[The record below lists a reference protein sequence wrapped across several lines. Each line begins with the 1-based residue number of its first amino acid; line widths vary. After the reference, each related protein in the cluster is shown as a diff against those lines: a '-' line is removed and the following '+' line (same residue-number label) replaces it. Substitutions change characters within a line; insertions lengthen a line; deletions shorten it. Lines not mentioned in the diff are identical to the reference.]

1 MYILETNSFKYYLGE
16 RLLFKL
22 PALKLHTKSRIGLI
36 GLNGSGKTTLLELL
50 AGIRPIP
57 AAAKIICKTTMT
69 ILPQLKER
77 LSKSGGETTQAYILQ
92 ALKQQSGLLLADEPT
107 NNLDMD
113 HLLWLEKELRHYSG
127 ALILVSHDRDF
138 LDALCNEIWAL
149 DDKQLQI
156 YQGNYSNYQQQKI
169 ISEKL
174 MIKLIVNIL
183 CKNSFRNSFFCQ
195 TAASAKA
202 VKTTKISLSEARITG
217 AKPYFA
223 KNRKSYNKQVNPY

>member
-1 MYILETNSFKYYLGE
+1 MQNNNDYTTAIK
-16 RLLFKL
+16 R
-22 PALKLHTKSRIGLI
+22 
-36 GLNGSGKTTLLELL
+36 KTLQKRWRNDST
-50 AGIRPIP
+50 
-57 AAAKIICKTTMT
+57 
-69 ILPQLKER
+69 
-77 LSKSGGETTQAYILQ
+77 YILQ

-183 CKNSFRNSFFCQ
+183 CK
-195 TAASAKA
+195 KL
-202 VKTTKISLSEARITG
+202 I
-217 AKPYFA
+217 
-223 KNRKSYNKQVNPY
+223 